1 MSYHDLRST
10 ADIEQRLSYHPA
22 SSPERQ
28 AQHEAVRAACKRLA
42 HALDRIVP
50 PGRHKALALTSVE
63 ESMHWANA
71 AVACQVE
78 PEPSRNDDRPPH
90 MSAMPVVCVSGVC
103 YRMPRQ
109 VGGGGLLSVVRSPG

>member
-1 MSYHDLRST
+1 LSYHDLRST
-10 ADIEQRLSYHPA
+10 ADIEQRFSYHPA

-50 PGRHKALALTSVE
+50 PGRHKALALTAVE

-78 PEPSRNDDRPPH
+78 PIHQEMTTGHRI
-90 MSAMPVVCVSGVC
+90 
-103 YRMPRQ
+103 
-109 VGGGGLLSVVRSPG
+109 

>member
-1 MSYHDLRST
+1 M
-10 ADIEQRLSYHPA
+10 
-22 SSPERQ
+22 
-28 AQHEAVRAACKRLA
+28 RAACKRLT

-50 PGRHKALALTSVE
+50 PGRHNALALTAVE

-90 MSAMPVVCVSGVC
+90 MSAMAGRLCVGCVLPHAPAGRWRRAAVGREVAGVSERLAAAIPLHESPPWPGEFGNGR
-103 YRMPRQ
+103 RMPR
-109 VGGGGLLSVVRSPG
+109 